1 MNKLSNEAKIGLI
14 VLAAFLIAFFGF
26 RIMKDEP
33 LFSTTNLLYTKYD
46 TVNGLLKGGTVTM
59 RGLKIGTVK
68 DLVYIPE
75 EDSVLVT
82 LNITTEIRV
91 SVGSVAELV
100 TPNVLGSPTISIKRE
115 NSAELVEW
123 GGFIEGTHQGSLL
136 DSFSGKGESLADSV
150 ATTLKLTNEML
161 RSVVELQQNSSDNIS
176 GTISNF
182 KETSEVLRSIINNR
196 KSEVDS
202 MIIDARNTMKNIS
215 AISDSS
221 KSDVQNIISNL
232 EQFSTSLE
240 ALSVELETSSK
251 SINSILSKIDVGEGS
266 LGLLVNDP
274 SLYNNMDS
282 LAVNL
287 NELIKAIQEDPKRYL
302 KHMRL
307 VDIF

>member
-33 LFSTTNLLYTKYD
+33 LFSSTNLLYTKYD

-68 DLVYIPE
+68 ELVYLPE

-82 LNITTEIRV
+82 LNITTDLRV
-91 SVGSVAELV
+91 SVGSKAELV
-100 TPNVLGSPTISIKRE
+100 TPNVLGSPTISIIRA
-115 NSAELVEW
+115 NNADLVEW
-123 GGFIEGTHQGSLL
+123 GGFIEGTRQGSLL
-136 DSFSGKGESLADSV
+136 DSFSGKGSSITDSV
-150 ATTLKLTNEML
+150 ATTLQLTNEML
-161 RSVVELQQNSSDNIS
+161 RSVVALQENSSNDIS

-182 KETSEVLRSIINNR
+182 RETSESLKSLINNR

-202 MIIDARNTMKNIS
+202 MIVDARNTMKNIS
-215 AISDSS
+215 EISDSS
-221 KSDVQNIISNL
+221 KQDVQSLISNL
-232 EQFSTSLE
+232 DEFSTSLE
-240 ALSVELETSSK
+240 ALSIELQASSE
-251 SINSILSKIDVGEGS
+251 SINSILTKIDIGEGS
-266 LGLLVNDP
+266 LGKMVNDP

-282 LAVNL
+282 LTVNL
-287 NELIKAIQEDPKRYL
+287 NELIKGIQQDPKRYL